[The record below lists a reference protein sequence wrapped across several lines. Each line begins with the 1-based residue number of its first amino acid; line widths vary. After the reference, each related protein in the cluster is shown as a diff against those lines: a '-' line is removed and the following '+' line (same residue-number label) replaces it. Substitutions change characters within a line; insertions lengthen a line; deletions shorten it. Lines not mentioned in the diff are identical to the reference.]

1 MYNINIYVL
10 YIYACIYIYIVCVC
24 VCVCVCVYCG
34 GVHAGMPYCYCKS
47 AVVMRPS
54 DILV

>member
-10 YIYACIYIYIVCVC
+10 YIYACIYVYIYC